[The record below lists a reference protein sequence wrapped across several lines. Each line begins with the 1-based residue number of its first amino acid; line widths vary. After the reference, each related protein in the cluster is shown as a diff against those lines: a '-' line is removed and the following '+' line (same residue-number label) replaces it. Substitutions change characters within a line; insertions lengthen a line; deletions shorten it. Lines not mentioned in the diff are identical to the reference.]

1 VAALLRS
8 SSGKFLFF
16 SWAIFSSLIV
26 WFPFNSMAQTTP
38 QAGQDAPATIAAA
51 ADLKFALEAVAREY
65 RQQTG
70 REVRLVFGA
79 SGILATQIRNGA
91 PFELYM
97 SADESFVLDLQR
109 DGYMVDSGV
118 VYAHGHLALVT
129 PPNSSLPLDS
139 KLNGLARAVSQGQIA
154 RFAIANPEH
163 APYGRRAREALQA
176 SGSWSAIQSKLV
188 FGENVSQAL
197 QFAIGG
203 SADGGIVALSL
214 VLSPAL
220 KDKLRYSV
228 LDASL
233 HQPLVQRMALTKK
246 AGRPA
251 RDFYKFLSE
260 PSARKVLESYG
271 FGLPKGLTR

>member
-1 VAALLRS
+1 MAVLLRS
-8 SSGKFLFF
+8 SATKLASC
-16 SWAIFSSLIV
+16 WAIALSLSV
-26 WFPFNSMAQTTP
+26 WFPNPSKAQP
-38 QAGQDAPATIAAA
+38 APRSAQAEPALIAAA
-51 ADLKFALEAVAREY
+51 SDLKFALEAVAQLY

-70 REVRLVFGA
+70 REARLVFGA

-97 SADESFVLDLQR
+97 SADESFVLDLHR
-109 DGYMVDSGV
+109 DGLLVDSGM
-118 VYAHGHLALVT
+118 VYAHGHLALVS
-129 PPNSSLPLDS
+129 PLGSSLPLDS
-139 KLNGLARAVSQGQIA
+139 KLNGLSRAVAQGQIA

-176 SGSWSAIQSKLV
+176 SGSWSNIQSKLV

-203 SADGGIVALSL
+203 NADGGIVALSL

-220 KDKLRYSV
+220 KDKVRYMV
-228 LDASL
+228 LDPSL

-246 AGRPA
+246 ASEPA
-251 RDFYKFLSE
+251 RDFYRFLSE
-260 PSARKVLESYG
+260 PSARKILESYG
-271 FGLPKGLTR
+271 FELPKGLKP

>member
-1 VAALLRS
+1 VAVLLRS
-8 SSGKFLFF
+8 SATKLASC
-16 SWAIFSSLIV
+16 WAIALSLSV
-26 WFPFNSMAQTTP
+26 WFPNPSKAQP
-38 QAGQDAPATIAAA
+38 APRSAQAEPALIAAA
-51 ADLKFALEAVAREY
+51 SDLKFALEAVAQLY

-70 REVRLVFGA
+70 REARLVFGA

-97 SADESFVLDLQR
+97 SADESFVLDLHR
-109 DGYMVDSGV
+109 DGFLVDSGM
-118 VYAHGHLALVT
+118 VYAHGHLALVS
-129 PPNSSLPLDS
+129 PLGSSLPLDS
-139 KLNGLARAVSQGQIA
+139 KLNGLSRAVAQGQIA

-176 SGSWSAIQSKLV
+176 SGSWSNIQSKLV

-203 SADGGIVALSL
+203 NADGGIVALSL

-220 KDKLRYSV
+220 KDKVRYMV
-228 LDASL
+228 LDTSL

-246 AGRPA
+246 AGESA
-251 RDFYKFLSE
+251 RDFYRFLSE
-260 PSARKVLESYG
+260 PSARKILESYG
-271 FGLPKGLTR
+271 FELPKGLKP

>member
-1 VAALLRS
+1 MAVLLRS
-8 SSGKFLFF
+8 SATKLASC
-16 SWAIFSSLIV
+16 SAIALSLSV
-26 WFPFNSMAQTTP
+26 WFPNPSKAQP
-38 QAGQDAPATIAAA
+38 APRSAQAEPALIAAA
-51 ADLKFALEAVAREY
+51 SDLKFALEAVAQLY

-70 REVRLVFGA
+70 REARLVFGA

-97 SADESFVLDLQR
+97 SADESFVLDLHR
-109 DGYMVDSGV
+109 DGFLVDSGM
-118 VYAHGHLALVT
+118 VYAHGHLALVS
-129 PPNSSLPLDS
+129 PLGSSLPLDS
-139 KLNGLARAVSQGQIA
+139 KLNGLSRAVAQGQIA

-176 SGSWSAIQSKLV
+176 SGSWSNIQSKLV

-203 SADGGIVALSL
+203 NADGGIVALSL

-220 KDKLRYSV
+220 KDKVRYMV
-228 LDASL
+228 LDTSL

-246 AGRPA
+246 AGESA
-251 RDFYKFLSE
+251 RDFYRFLSE
-260 PSARKVLESYG
+260 PSARKILESYG
-271 FGLPKGLTR
+271 FEVPKGLKP

>member
-8 SSGKFLFF
+8 NRRQLLTH
-16 SWAIFSSLIV
+16 WAIAVSLIGWFHFSSTAKAA
-26 WFPFNSMAQTTP
+26 PRS
-38 QAGQDAPATIAAA
+38 GQDAPAVVAAA
-51 ADLKFALEAVAREY
+51 ADLKFALEAVAKAY

-109 DGYMVDSGV
+109 DGYLLDAGM

-129 PPNSSLPLDS
+129 PPGSSLPLDS
-139 KLNGLARAVSQGQIA
+139 KLIGLNRAVTQGQIA

-176 SGSWSAIQSKLV
+176 SGSWATMESKLV

-246 AGRPA
+246 AGGPA
-251 RDFYKFLSE
+251 REFYKFLSE
-260 PSARKVLESYG
+260 PSARKILESYG
-271 FGLPKGLTR
+271 FELPAGLKR

>member
-1 VAALLRS
+1 MAVLLRS
-8 SSGKFLFF
+8 SATKLASC
-16 SWAIFSSLIV
+16 WAIALSLSV
-26 WFPFNSMAQTTP
+26 WFPNPSKAQP
-38 QAGQDAPATIAAA
+38 APRSAQAEPALIAAA
-51 ADLKFALEAVAREY
+51 SDLKFALEAVAQLY

-70 REVRLVFGA
+70 REARLVFGA

-97 SADESFVLDLQR
+97 SADESFVLDLHR
-109 DGYMVDSGV
+109 DGFLVDSGM
-118 VYAHGHLALVT
+118 VYAHGHLALVS
-129 PPNSSLPLDS
+129 PLGSSLPLDS
-139 KLNGLARAVSQGQIA
+139 KLNGLSRAVAQGQIA

-176 SGSWSAIQSKLV
+176 SGSWSNIQSKLV

-203 SADGGIVALSL
+203 NADGGIVALSL

-220 KDKLRYSV
+220 KDKVRYMV
-228 LDASL
+228 LDPSL

-246 AGRPA
+246 ASEPA
-251 RDFYKFLSE
+251 RDFYRFLSE
-260 PSARKVLESYG
+260 PSARKILESYG
-271 FGLPKGLTR
+271 FELPKGLKP

>member
-1 VAALLRS
+1 MAVLLRS
-8 SSGKFLFF
+8 SATKFA
-16 SWAIFSSLIV
+16 SCWAIALSLSV
-26 WFPFNSMAQTTP
+26 WFPNPSKAQP
-38 QAGQDAPATIAAA
+38 APRSAQSEPALIAAA
-51 ADLKFALEAVAREY
+51 SDLKFALEAVAQLY

-70 REVRLVFGA
+70 REARLVFGA

-97 SADESFVLDLQR
+97 SADESFVLDLHR
-109 DGYMVDSGV
+109 DGLLVDSGV
-118 VYAHGHLALVT
+118 VYAHGHLALVS
-129 PPNSSLPLDS
+129 PPGSSLPLDS
-139 KLNGLARAVSQGQIA
+139 KLNGLSRAAAQGQIA

-176 SGSWSAIQSKLV
+176 SGSWSNIQSKLV

-203 SADGGIVALSL
+203 NADGGIVALSL

-220 KDKLRYSV
+220 KDKVRYTV
-228 LDASL
+228 LDTSL

-246 AGRPA
+246 AGEPA
-251 RDFYKFLSE
+251 RDFYRFLAE
-260 PSARKVLESYG
+260 PSARKILESYG
-271 FGLPKGLTR
+271 FELPKGLKP